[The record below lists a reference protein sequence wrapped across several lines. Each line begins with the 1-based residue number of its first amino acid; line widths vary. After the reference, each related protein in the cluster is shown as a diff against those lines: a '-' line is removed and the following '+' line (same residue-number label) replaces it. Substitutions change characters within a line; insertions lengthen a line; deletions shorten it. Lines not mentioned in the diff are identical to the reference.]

1 MQETLNPLI
10 AQLTH
15 RPFPE
20 VAEILRAGTDQI
32 THEWDAA
39 VRVAMP
45 QMQHLTY
52 DELKDST
59 PEILLAIANALASDD
74 PNVIRELI
82 NRAPSQGLSRFRLNF
97 DVIEVM
103 QEDRLL
109 RAITVH
115 HVEERLGRRM
125 EVPESAALHVAID
138 VMLQRSVIA
147 MVDKQKTQLRAAAE
161 TELKYLSFLSH
172 DLNNNLNSITMSLQ
186 NLSLDLREAGGFV
199 EAERSLERAQQH
211 IHDTVAGMRR
221 MLDHERL
228 RKTGDAGATS
238 LVDLHALAT
247 MISGQFAREAHIK
260 ELTLIVEMLPGT
272 VVESE
277 GDLISLVLQ
286 NLLGNAVKYTPRGN
300 IRIGFGPDAATGRP
314 ALWVADQGSGI
325 APDKLQPIFEA
336 FRRGD
341 SHGEP
346 GVGLGLAIASQAAK
360 LLGATLTVDSELG
373 AGSTFRLIL
382 PKNISP
388 IVEALATKTLHPAA
402 ILG

>member
-1 MQETLNPLI
+1 MWIVVGRTGLFVMQETLNPLI

-115 HVEERLGRRM
+115 HVAACRDRRHASAIGHRHGGQAKDATPRRRRDGV
-125 EVPESAALHVAID
+125 EV
-138 VMLQRSVIA
+138 
-147 MVDKQKTQLRAAAE
+147 
-161 TELKYLSFLSH
+161 
-172 DLNNNLNSITMSLQ
+172 
-186 NLSLDLREAGGFV
+186 
-199 EAERSLERAQQH
+199 
-211 IHDTVAGMRR
+211 
-221 MLDHERL
+221 
-228 RKTGDAGATS
+228 S
-238 LVDLHALAT
+238 LVPL
-247 MISGQFAREAHIK
+247 S
-260 ELTLIVEMLPGT
+260 
-272 VVESE
+272 
-277 GDLISLVLQ
+277 
-286 NLLGNAVKYTPRGN
+286 
-300 IRIGFGPDAATGRP
+300 RP
-314 ALWVADQGSGI
+314 EQ
-325 APDKLQPIFEA
+325 
-336 FRRGD
+336 
-341 SHGEP
+341 
-346 GVGLGLAIASQAAK
+346 
-360 LLGATLTVDSELG
+360 
-373 AGSTFRLIL
+373 
-382 PKNISP
+382 
-388 IVEALATKTLHPAA
+388 
-402 ILG
+402 